1 MTSFIT
7 TFAGAGDSQ
16 LAALT
21 GSNAA
26 GAYVPLGLTMR
37 FQVAVGQLSL
47 GSWNS
52 CKGLKVDFQPEQ
64 IDEAG
69 NPYYR
74 PVLFGRASYP
84 KITLERAM
92 NSRDSPVLQQ
102 WLRSQLEQWLVQPP
116 KAAAETVAGERA
128 LSKYGG
134 STVAITLFD
143 SSNAI
148 VSSWNLRGVYPAS
161 WTGPSMTAEGTGA
174 VAKETLE
181 LVHEGFL

>member
-1 MTSFIT
+1 MTSFLSTI
-7 TFAGAGDSQ
+7 AGAGDSQ
-16 LAALT
+16 LATLT
-21 GSNAA
+21 GTNAA
-26 GAYVPLGLTMR
+26 GAYQALGLTMR

-47 GSWNS
+47 GSWHS
-52 CKGLKVDFQPEQ
+52 CTGLQVDFDPEQ

-74 PVLFGRASYP
+74 PVLFGRAKYSV
-84 KITLERAM
+84 ITLERAM

-116 KAAAETVAGERA
+116 KPATATAVGERA

-143 SSNAI
+143 SANAV
-148 VSSWNLRGVYPAS
+148 VSTWNLRGVYPAS
-161 WTGPSMTAEGTGA
+161 WAGPSMKAEGTGA
-174 VAKETLE
+174 VAKETLK